1 VVTYDLLWLAET
13 IYIYLPAYIANA
25 TPVILNGGG
34 ALDRGRNWVDG
45 KPMLGDHKTVWGTLS
60 GLAAGFLVGLAQR
73 NVVRGVLLAVGAIG
87 GDLIVSFFKRRFDLK
102 PGALLP
108 VADQM
113 GFIVFA
119 VILVSHPCRHPP
131 YPLFDQRLRLAP
143 QAQEHSLV
151 IRRGGAS
158 ASSPPRSPSG

>member
-45 KPMLGDHKTVWGTLS
+45 KPLLGDHKTVWGTLS

-73 NVVRGVLLAVGAIG
+73 NLVRGVLLAVGAIG

-108 VADQM
+108 IADQM

-119 VILVSHPCRHPP
+119 VILVS
-131 YPLFDQRLRLAP
+131 LAEP
-143 QAQEHSLV
+143 APTWDRAIGILAATLPIHYLTNVFAWILKLKST
-151 IRRGGAS
+151 
-158 ASSPPRSPSG
+158 PW

>member
-13 IYIYLPAYIANA
+13 IYFYLPAYIANA

-45 KPMLGDHKTVWGTLS
+45 KPLLGDHKTVWGTLS
-60 GLAAGFLVGLAQR
+60 GLAAGFLVGFAQR
-73 NVVRGVLLAVGAIG
+73 NLVRGVLLAVGAIG
-87 GDLIVSFFKRRFDLK
+87 GDLIISFFKRRFDLK

-119 VILVSHPCRHPP
+119 VILVSFAEPAPTWDRAIGI
-131 YPLFDQRLRLAP
+131 LAATLP
-143 QAQEHSLV
+143 IHYLTNVFAWLLKLKST
-151 IRRGGAS
+151 
-158 ASSPPRSPSG
+158 PW